1 VLGGSIGRRA
11 ELVERVR
18 ALIQRYMAD
27 PVPVVASALG
37 NRATIL
43 GAIGMALT
51 RLHDELFGLP
61 GLPSDFALPAV
72 AAEPSEG

>member
-1 VLGGSIGRRA
+1 
-11 ELVERVR
+11 
-18 ALIQRYMAD
+18 MAD